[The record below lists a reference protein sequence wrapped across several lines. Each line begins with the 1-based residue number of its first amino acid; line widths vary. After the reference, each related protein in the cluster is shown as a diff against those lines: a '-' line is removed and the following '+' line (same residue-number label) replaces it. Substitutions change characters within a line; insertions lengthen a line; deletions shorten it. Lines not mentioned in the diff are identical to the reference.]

1 MRLSLQTAFFPCLFT
16 AITAVIYCATYET
29 DYLWNMFNA
38 TLRSPF
44 SISVLKPTDKYSSLH
59 PIPIRLFLYL
69 PAQWSISAERRT
81 S

>member
-38 TLRSPF
+38 TLRTSSF
-44 SISVLKPTDKYSSLH
+44 DFVYRPTDKFDSLH
-59 PIPIRLFLYL
+59 PIPIRLLLYL
-69 PAQWSISAERRT
+69 PT
-81 S
+81 